1 MEGTMKVCVLT
12 GQRQLEWTE
21 REIPQPAQGE
31 LQIKLEYVGIC
42 GSDLHFYDQ
51 GRLANWELDGPLALG
66 HEPGGVVTAI
76 GEGVRGFSVGDKV
89 AIEPAVPCGKC
100 EACRTG
106 HYNLCPDVKMLA
118 IPHERDGVFAEYC
131 THDATMCYKLPDN
144 MDTMEGGLLEPLTVG
159 MHGTELSDAKI
170 GETAIVLG
178 CGCIGLC
185 TIMSLKARGVTE
197 IYAADV
203 LDKRLEM
210 ALEVGA
216 TRVFNSKKESI
227 EEFAKTLPGGGADQ
241 VYECAGNR
249 ITTLQTCRLIK
260 RAGKVTLV
268 GVSPEP
274 VLELDIA
281 TLNAM
286 EGTIYSVYRYRNLYP
301 KAIKAVSGG
310 LIPLKKIVSH
320 VFDFK
325 DCIHAIEYSN
335 DHKDEVKHIVKED
348 SKSFKKK
355 LLIHIPDE
363 NFRSVRYYG
372 FYSNKAGEELDHV
385 HELLGDKKSRDY
397 SKETRKKKR
406 C

>member
-21 REIPQPAQGE
+21 REIPQPAAGE

-42 GSDLHFYDQ
+42 GSDLHFFDQ

-76 GEGVRGFSVGDKV
+76 GEGVTGFEVGDKV

-118 IPHERDGVFAEYC
+118 IPHERDGVFSEYC
-131 THDATMCYKLPDN
+131 THDATMCYKLPEN

-159 MHGTELSDAKI
+159 MHGTELSDAKL

-203 LDKRLEM
+203 LDKRLEK

-216 TRVFNSKKESI
+216 TRVFNSTRESI

-249 ITTLQTCRLIK
+249 ITTLQTCRSIK
-260 RAGKVTLV
+260 RAGKVTLT

-335 DHKDEVKHIVKED
+335 DHKDEVIKGVIK
-348 SKSFKKK
+348 F
-355 LLIHIPDE
+355 
-363 NFRSVRYYG
+363 
-372 FYSNKAGEELDHV
+372 
-385 HELLGDKKSRDY
+385 
-397 SKETRKKKR
+397 
-406 C
+406 

>member
-1 MEGTMKVCVLT
+1 MKVCVLT
-12 GQRQLEWTE
+12 GQRQLEWTQ
-21 REIPQPAQGE
+21 REIPQPAPGE

-76 GEGVRGFSVGDKV
+76 GEGVKGFAVGDKV
-89 AIEPAVPCGKC
+89 ALEPAVPCGHC

-131 THDATMCYKLPDN
+131 THDASMCYKLPEN

-159 MHGTELSDAKI
+159 MHGTELSDAKL

-320 VFDFK
+320 VFDFQ

-335 DHKDEVKHIVKED
+335 DHKDEVIKGVIK
-348 SKSFKKK
+348 F
-355 LLIHIPDE
+355 
-363 NFRSVRYYG
+363 
-372 FYSNKAGEELDHV
+372 
-385 HELLGDKKSRDY
+385 
-397 SKETRKKKR
+397 
-406 C
+406 